1 MSHTQTHPRIL
12 LAYSMLPPPRHAAR
26 QPGDV
31 YDNRRHF
38 LGKREGA
45 RGGKVVE
52 AEVLRGLVPSHYSKT
67 YSAELCTWIETA
79 PWPFVAKLAFVNR
92 VH

>member
-12 LAYSMLPPPRHAAR
+12 VAYAPSSQTRSEAAWGCLRQSHA
-26 QPGDV
+26 
-31 YDNRRHF
+31 F
-38 LGKREGA
+38 LRKEGEGA